1 MNDKYTRSR
10 LLFAENYEE
19 LTNKK
24 VLICGLGG
32 VGGMCFSSLARVGIN
47 VSGIDKDYFDITNC
61 NRQLHSENTGLSKA
75 SVFAKFYNAN
85 CYELLITK
93 ESFLEFLK
101 DKEFDLV
108 IDCIDDVKAKCDL
121 AEICYEKGIK
131 FISSGGA
138 AKRIDPTKIK
148 IANWDKTK
156 MCALAKAVRLELKK
170 RKFKGKFKMTYS
182 EEEPMCQGLGSFMGM
197 TGSMGLMLSSL
208 AIMSLKDTIK
218 T

>member
-1 MNDKYTRSR
+1 MSERFARAR
-10 LLFAENYEE
+10 LLFQDNYDK
-19 LTNKK
+19 LSSKK

-47 VSGIDKDYFDITNC
+47 VSGIDKDYFEASNQ
-61 NRQLHSENTGLSKA
+61 NRQLHSENIGLSKA
-75 SVFAKFYNAN
+75 SVFAEFYKAN

-108 IDCIDDVKAKCDL
+108 IDCIDDVKAKCDI
-121 AEICYEKGIK
+121 AEIAYEKGIS

-138 AKRIDPTKIK
+138 AKRIDPLKLK
-148 IANWDKTK
+148 VANWDKTK

-170 RKFKGKFKMTYS
+170 RRFKGKFKMAYS
-182 EEEPMCQGLGSFMGM
+182 EEEPMCVGLGSFMGM
-197 TGSMGLMLSSL
+197 TASMGLLLSSL
-208 AIMSLKDTIK
+208 AIKQLLKN
-218 T
+218 

>member
-61 NRQLHSENTGLSKA
+61 NRQLHSENIGLSKA
-75 SVFAKFYNAN
+75 SVFSDFYNLP
-85 CYELLITK
+85 CYQFNITK
-93 ESFLEFLK
+93 DSISEFLNNHN
-101 DKEFDLV
+101 FDLV

-182 EEEPMCQGLGSFMGM
+182 EEEPICQGLGSFMAM

-208 AIMSLKDTIK
+208 AIMSLKDTIA
-218 T
+218 